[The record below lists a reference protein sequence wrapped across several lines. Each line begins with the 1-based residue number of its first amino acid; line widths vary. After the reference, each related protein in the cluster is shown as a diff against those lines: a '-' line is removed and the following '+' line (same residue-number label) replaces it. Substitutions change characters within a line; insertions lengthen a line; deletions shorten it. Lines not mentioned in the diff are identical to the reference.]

1 MNPAHYAQLFKLA
14 GPEALVTLAAL
25 AVLLVDLTVMR
36 GAPARA
42 RRGIAVLL
50 TVVGSFAAGLYLG
63 QVPVQDV
70 TWGGLFAV
78 DRMTQL
84 VKGVLLGLAVLTA
97 LLSWEADYT
106 DHVGEHFALLL
117 LATVGLMV
125 MASAADLV
133 TVFLGLELTGL
144 SLYPLVALNKAAP
157 RATEAALKYFFFGAL
172 AAAVTLFGFSFLY
185 GLTGS
190 TNLAEIAAALR
201 GRGFDPLLA
210 LAVVFSLV
218 GFGFKVAAVP
228 FHLWAPDAYQGAPT
242 PVAAFIASGSKLAGF
257 FLLGRFVALGLP
269 ETAGG
274 TRAELF
280 TPGWVPVVGVLALTS
295 MLVGNLAALA
305 QRDLKRL
312 LAYSAIAHAGYLL
325 LAVLALNGA
334 ANRPAALAAL
344 VYYASTYALAGLGAF
359 AAAGHV
365 ERRAGDAA
373 LDRLPGLGR
382 SAPWLAAGLAVFLLS
397 LAGLPPLAG
406 FPAKF
411 YVFAAALHTPHA
423 DAVPLG
429 LVVVALLLS
438 PVGFY
443 YYLRVLKLAWVV
455 EPGQAGAGAREGNGN
470 LPGEAASSAAPAA
483 QAGKSFTVETA
494 VAALAA
500 TGVLALG
507 LFPQWLLGPL
517 QEAIRRAGW

>member
-1 MNPAHYAQLFKLA
+1 MNNASYAQLFKLA
-14 GPEALVTLAAL
+14 GPEVLITLAAL

-42 RRGIAVLL
+42 RRSLAVLL
-50 TVVGSFAAGLYLG
+50 TGVGGFAAGLYLVR
-63 QVPVQDV
+63 VPLQAVS
-70 TWGGLFAV
+70 WGGLWAV
-78 DRMTQL
+78 DPLTQL
-84 VKGVLLGLAVLTA
+84 VKLGLVGLAVLTA
-97 LLSWEADYT
+97 MLSLEADYT

-125 MASAADLV
+125 MAGAADLV
-133 TVFLGLELTGL
+133 LVFLGLELTGL
-144 SLYPLVALNKAAP
+144 SLYPLVALNKASP

-185 GLTGS
+185 GLSGT
-190 TNLAEIAAALR
+190 TNLAGIAAALR
-201 GRGFDPLLA
+201 GRAFDPLLA

-257 FLLGRFVALGLP
+257 FLLGRFVALALP
-269 ETAGG
+269 ESGHAG
-274 TRAELF
+274 RAALF
-280 TPGWVPVVGVLALTS
+280 TPGWVPAVAVLALAS
-295 MLVGNLAALA
+295 MVLGNLAALA

-344 VYYASTYALAGLGAF
+344 VYYAGTYALAGLGAF
-359 AAAGHV
+359 AVAGHV
-365 ERRAGDAA
+365 ERHAGAAA
-373 LDRLPGLGR
+373 LGDLIGLGR
-382 SAPWLAAGLAVFLLS
+382 RAPWLAGGLAVFLLS

-411 YVFAAALHTPHA
+411 SVFAAVLNTPHA
-423 DAVPLG
+423 GAAPLG
-429 LVVVALLLS
+429 LVAAALLLS

-443 YYLRVLKLAWVV
+443 YYLRVLKLAFVTESEKRPAV
-455 EPGQAGAGAREGNGN
+455 P
-470 LPGEAASSAAPAA
+470 AAP
-483 QAGKSFTVETA
+483 GNSPRDGGNRFGVETA
-494 VAALAA
+494 VALLAA
-500 TGVLALG
+500 AGVLLLG

-517 QEAIRRAGW
+517 QTAIRAAGG

>member
-1 MNPAHYAQLFKLA
+1 MNPAHYTQLFKLA
-14 GPEALVTLAAL
+14 GPEALVSLTAL

-36 GAPARA
+36 GAPARV
-42 RRGIAVLL
+42 RRAIAVLL
-50 TVVGSFAAGLYLG
+50 TVVGTAAAGLYLG
-63 QVPVQDV
+63 NVPLQGA
-70 TWGGLFAV
+70 TWGGLFAA
-78 DRMTQL
+78 DPLTQL
-84 VKGVLLGLAVLTA
+84 VKGVLLGLALLTA
-97 LLSWEADYT
+97 VLSWEADYT

-133 TVFLGLELTGL
+133 LVFLGLELAGL
-144 SLYPLVALNKAAP
+144 SLYPLVALNKTDP

-185 GLTGS
+185 GLTGT

-201 GRGFDPLLA
+201 GRGFDALLA
-210 LAVVFSLV
+210 LAVGFSLV

-228 FHLWAPDAYQGAPT
+228 FHLWAPDAYQGAPA
-242 PVAAFIASGSKLAGF
+242 PVAALIASGSKLAGF
-257 FLLGRFVALGLP
+257 FLLGRFVALALP
-269 ETAGG
+269 ETGG
-274 TRAELF
+274 GDRAALF
-280 TPGWVPVVGVLALTS
+280 TPGWVPVVAVLALTS

-344 VYYASTYALAGLGAF
+344 IYYASTYALAGLGAF
-359 AAAGHV
+359 AAAGYV
-365 ERRAGDAA
+365 ERRAGNAA
-373 LDRLPGLGR
+373 LDRLAGLGR
-382 SAPWLAAGLAVFLLS
+382 RAPWLAAGLAVFLLS

-411 YVFAAALHTPHA
+411 YVFAAALNTPHA
-423 DAVPLG
+423 GEILFG
-429 LVVVALLLS
+429 LVVVALALS

-443 YYLRVLKLAWVV
+443 YYLRVLKLAWIV
-455 EPGQAGAGAREGNGN
+455 EADETTAHTRRGPDEATAPAGPSGAAGA
-470 LPGEAASSAAPAA
+470 
-483 QAGKSFTVETA
+483 AGRAWCVETA
-494 VAALAA
+494 VALLAA
-500 TGVLALG
+500 AGVLVLG
-507 LFPQWLLGPL
+507 VFPQWLLGAL
-517 QEAIRRAGW
+517 QEAVARSGW